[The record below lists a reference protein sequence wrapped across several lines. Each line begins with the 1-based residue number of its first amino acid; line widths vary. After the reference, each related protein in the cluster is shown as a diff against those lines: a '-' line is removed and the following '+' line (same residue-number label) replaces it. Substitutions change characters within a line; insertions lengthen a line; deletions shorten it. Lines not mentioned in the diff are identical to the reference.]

1 MSDPWPDAA
10 TDHQQ
15 PFFDPASNDD
25 PSSSTRWMR
34 PSRRKRVSAISV
46 ILILTL
52 PFVFLLWMT
61 SWVADHP
68 QPEAHSASES
78 QDAFVLNPQFDL
90 TSGPQTRVYHW
101 TVSTIPFLSGNHNAK
116 NRTVVNG
123 CSPGPLI
130 EANAHDRILVY
141 VTNGLAEE
149 GTSIHWHGLPQP
161 DTPFYDGAPGISQC
175 PIPPGETL
183 LYNFT
188 FGGWTGTTWWHGHDS
203 MQHTDGLYGPLI
215 VHASP
220 SAETL
225 GQTYSGEHVLTF
237 ADILETPGTELLKTY
252 RASQSIETTP
262 EPVPDSLAING
273 KGGGSH
279 PAEAADRR
287 GNNIQAGTP
296 GSPVVAARAPQETH
310 GEEDNPGYPTPTN
323 GGEEGY
329 FEVEV
334 EEGTTT
340 RLRLIH
346 AGTFAPMRIS
356 VDAHV
361 LTIIAAD
368 GTPVTPIGVQDL
380 VLQPAQRYDVLVT
393 REQGDERQEF
403 WIRAKMIDDKFAY
416 VNHHMQPEARA
427 ILRYTSVPT
436 STSALAPLPTT
447 PPGPWRTLEGEVEWY
462 ALPEFNEWAL
472 RPAGDSRSSSRATT
486 ADSFPNTNIYT
497 IPFIFSIQ
505 RTHDRDWRS
514 FINGTS
520 WEIPPP
526 GEAALVADTAGIY
539 TDAGPSGVTA
549 WPIVYPGNQLIAPLK
564 FNQTVDFVITNLD
577 DGDHPFNL
585 HGYAPWLLGVGTG
598 RYKVAK
604 DYVNL
609 DTTNPLRRDTF
620 TVPSRGWAVVR
631 ILANNPGYWAF
642 HCHIVW
648 HMMGGGIFQLA
659 VSPGPGANKLTFPN
673 DIMEQCRMWS
683 V

>member
-10 TDHQQ
+10 ADDQQ
-15 PFFDPASNDD
+15 PFLDHASNDD
-25 PSSSTRWMR
+25 PREPQCKKPHGCERPLPWSTHR
-34 PSRRKRVSAISV
+34 
-46 ILILTL
+46 
-52 PFVFLLWMT
+52 
-61 SWVADHP
+61 
-68 QPEAHSASES
+68 
-78 QDAFVLNPQFDL
+78 
-90 TSGPQTRVYHW
+90 G
-101 TVSTIPFLSGNHNAK
+101 
-116 NRTVVNG
+116 
-123 CSPGPLI
+123 
-130 EANAHDRILVY
+130 NAHDRILVY

-188 FGGWTGTTWWHGHDS
+188 FGGWTGTTWWHGHHS
-203 MQHTDGLYGPLI
+203 MQHADGLYGPLI
-215 VHASP
+215 VHAPP
-220 SAETL
+220 SDETL
-225 GQTYSGEHVLTF
+225 GQTYSAEHVLTF
-237 ADILETPGTELLKTY
+237 ADILETPGAELLKTY
-252 RASQSIETTP
+252 RASHSVETTP

-279 PAEAADRR
+279 PPEAADRR
-287 GNNIQAGTP
+287 RNNVQASTP
-296 GSPVVAARAPQETH
+296 GSPVHAARAPQETH
-310 GEEDNPGYPTPTN
+310 GEEDNPGYPTPTT

-334 EEGTTT
+334 EEGMTT

-346 AGTFAPMRIS
+346 AGTFAPMRIG

-361 LTIIAAD
+361 LTVIAAD
-368 GTPVTPIGVQDL
+368 GTPVTPVGVRDL
-380 VLQPAQRYDVLVT
+380 VLQPAQRYDVLVA
-393 REQGDERQEF
+393 REPGDQRQEF
-403 WIRAKMIDDKFAY
+403 WIRAKMIEDRFAY
-416 VNHHMQPEARA
+416 VNHHMQSEARA
-427 ILRYTSVPT
+427 ILRYTSAPASPST

-447 PPGPWRTLEGEVEWY
+447 PTGPFGGEAEWY
-462 ALPEFNEWAL
+462 ALPQFNEWAL
-472 RPAGDSRSSSRATT
+472 RPAGDSRSSSGATT
-486 ADSFPNTNIYT
+486 AENFPNMDIYT

-505 RTHDRDWRS
+505 RTHARDWRS

-520 WEIPPP
+520 WELPPL

-539 TDAGPSGVTA
+539 TDADPSGVTA
-549 WPIVYPGNQLIAPLK
+549 WPTVYPGDQLIAPLK

-577 DGDHPFNL
+577 DGGKSLLFIRHHPFHL
-585 HGYAPWLLGVGTG
+585 HGYAPWLLGIGPG

-604 DYVNL
+604 DYVKL

-620 TVPSRGWAVVR
+620 TVPSRGWSVVR
-631 ILANNPGYWAF
+631 ILADNPGYWAF

-659 VSPGPGANKLTFPN
+659 VSPGPGGNKITFPS
-673 DIMEQCRMWS
+673 DVTEQCRMWS